1 LPPQDCREL
10 GCGKTTLIDII
21 LGLFEPTGGKVLF
34 GGIPLDLLGADVVR
48 RHIAAVTQD
57 DILFAG
63 WIAENIA
70 MFDPAIAMNRV
81 CRCAELARI
90 RDDIDRMPMGYN
102 TLVNNMGSSLSDGQK
117 QQS

>member
-1 LPPQDCREL
+1 MPPQDCKEL

-21 LGLFEPTGGKVLF
+21 LVLFEPTGGKVFF
-34 GGIPLDLLGADVVR
+34 GGPLDLLGADVVR

-102 TLVNNMGSSLSDGQK
+102 TLVNNMGSSPSDGQK